1 MLTDEL
7 AYWGQGSLQTKLD
20 EAYKDF
26 VGYCRVHK
34 LSHSQPPFKVKMDSL
49 KHCNLCAGFFYNYKY
64 ADISQS
70 LVLIYQVS
78 IFSTLKNA
86 LNFEHLSTTVTQCVL
101 DFFDR
106 WHCLIFNLCEDVFI
120 FNMVF
125 SDISCTLKIG
135 CWRCCPSKVRK
146 SSGEVLLTA
155 KAWNGRVIAQWLAET
170 ISIATAGFDVFH
182 DEGRYTLTCHAATCA
197 CNFFVWFAL
206 EICFIYVQHQCTSYA
221 WYDTH
226 VPLRV
231 RKPFLMRSLF
241 V

>member
-106 WHCLIFNLCEDVFI
+106 
-120 FNMVF
+120 
-125 SDISCTLKIG
+125 
-135 CWRCCPSKVRK
+135 
-146 SSGEVLLTA
+146 
-155 KAWNGRVIAQWLAET
+155 
-170 ISIATAGFDVFH
+170 
-182 DEGRYTLTCHAATCA
+182 
-197 CNFFVWFAL
+197 
-206 EICFIYVQHQCTSYA
+206 
-221 WYDTH
+221 
-226 VPLRV
+226 
-231 RKPFLMRSLF
+231 
-241 V
+241 